1 MTEAVYSVS
10 EINNFI
16 KHILEQ
22 EPELR
27 NLQVVGEIS
36 NFKRYP
42 SGHCYFTLKD
52 AGAVLKCV
60 MFRSKAVSLRFQP
73 QNGDTVVAVGR
84 LAVYER
90 DGVYQLYTDLLLQQ
104 GVGDLMQAYEKLKQK
119 LERAGLFAPERK
131 QQLPLHPRTVGIIT
145 SPAGAA
151 VRDIITVSRRRNQGI
166 KLLLYPVKVQ
176 GEGAAAEIA
185 AAIEFFNRKK
195 LADVLIVGRGGGSV
209 EDLWSFNEEVTVRA
223 VATSKIPV
231 VSAVGHETD
240 YTICDFVSDLRAPT
254 PSAAAE
260 LAVPDSNVLIDFLD
274 NANKRLSA
282 LLNDRIEREYQ
293 KLDNLMLSSFMAEPG
308 EYFSQKFDEVDV
320 LYARLKDGFSYLV
333 EKENSK
339 FSNLVSSLD
348 ALSPLKVLA
357 RGYSI
362 TTKNEKVIRD
372 IEDIN
377 IDDELKVKLSKGYT
391 KCVVKE
397 VVSDE

>member
-1 MTEAVYSVS
+1 MEHTLAETFARLLRNGAAAYGVRDVILVGGVGSNKYIRKHVEEKLAKRRVRLWVPEGRFSCDNASGCALLPGDYIKKMTEAVYSVS

-60 MFRSKAVSLRFQP
+60 MFRSKAINLRFQP

-151 VRDIITVSRRRNQGI
+151 VRDVITVSRRRNQGI
-166 KLLLYPVKVQ
+166 KLLLYPVK
-176 GEGAAAEIA
+176 GA
-185 AAIEFFNRKK
+185 
-195 LADVLIVGRGGGSV
+195 GRG
-209 EDLWSFNEEVTVRA
+209 R
-223 VATSKIPV
+223 
-231 VSAVGHETD
+231 
-240 YTICDFVSDLRAPT
+240 
-254 PSAAAE
+254 
-260 LAVPDSNVLIDFLD
+260 
-274 NANKRLSA
+274 
-282 LLNDRIEREYQ
+282 
-293 KLDNLMLSSFMAEPG
+293 
-308 EYFSQKFDEVDV
+308 
-320 LYARLKDGFSYLV
+320 
-333 EKENSK
+333 
-339 FSNLVSSLD
+339 
-348 ALSPLKVLA
+348 
-357 RGYSI
+357 
-362 TTKNEKVIRD
+362 
-372 IEDIN
+372 
-377 IDDELKVKLSKGYT
+377 
-391 KCVVKE
+391 
-397 VVSDE
+397 